1 MAAPGHMNGNSK
13 KKENLKL
20 NKIRG
25 RQWRIPRK
33 YVPREQRKRKIERGM
48 FILDCASLGTKGKK
62 SHKKQS
68 FKRKG

>member
-33 YVPREQRKRKIERGM
+33 YSQENN
-48 FILDCASLGTKGKK
+48 GKEK
-62 SHKKQS
+62 
-68 FKRKG
+68 